1 MRLTF
6 FRTSVLVFLSL
17 MLMAASC
24 GGDDVTPPTSLK
36 DPTNFTAKIVS
47 ETRVDLSWT
56 AVSDATG
63 YSLER
68 KPEGGNY
75 SVIATLGKTATSH
88 SDTVEAGK
96 TYTYRIFSLRNSEK
110 SKGAESS
117 KVTLPLPGQPFNLTD
132 LEPIWFSKQPRDGNP
147 SSEATA
153 PNAVSESGT
162 SLTFTGNAEAL
173 YAVAGLCTKFS
184 ASVSGSGKVFADETQ
199 LWSGTGATGDL
210 PLIGKQQLSLVSSGN
225 ATWTNV
231 VVTCSAKPD
240 APNSAYIGGKWGEV
254 FKWGTSPTGLV
265 ATHAANL
272 PDGRVISFSAWKELA
287 FGLQN
292 NTYIDRTDGYVWD
305 PENGTGPNSF
315 IQADAGNTNQ
325 SDDNPTDHDMFCAGL
340 AMLSDGR
347 LFAGGGGSFN
357 SSGGAPA
364 ISQFKTSYFDF
375 RTSLWSAGNDINMRE
390 AHWYGT
396 AVAMPDNRVF
406 MVGGGSGSDT
416 AEILN
421 SSGTT
426 WTQFTD
432 NVSGL
437 FPTQSDID
445 IEDTTINYNGDV
457 RKVEEWEL
465 AEVQQWYPYLNI
477 APDGK
482 LFQSGPF
489 PKLRNI
495 TVNASSLAIAN
506 AGTIPASH
514 AKMRTWGNYVM
525 FDEGKILV
533 TGGSIVRGHDA
544 TNTAMI
550 VDISG
555 GGVDVQINVPN
566 MRFRRSFQNSVVLPT
581 GDVLII
587 GGNNSGKQMADQGFA
602 DAPESNP
609 VDAKKRWPSD
619 ISTQTVY
626 TPEVYSPDKN
636 TWRDLTD
643 MTVPRNYHSVALL
656 LEDGRVLAAGGGLC
670 GDTCATNHP
679 NGQIYEPSYLFN
691 PNGSPANRP
700 IIGSLSASSDANG
713 VAGAYEIN
721 TGQTFNVTM
730 TGLGDGTDITKFTMI
745 KLSAV
750 THGINTDLRYF
761 EFSEARDQAEG
772 RTQFEQIS
780 ATSYKLTTTSNK
792 NVLTPGYYF
801 LFALNNKGV
810 PSVAKV
816 VQVL

>member
-6 FRTSVLVFLSL
+6 FKASVLVFVSI

-24 GGDDVTPPTSLK
+24 GGEKITPPTSLK
-36 DPTNFTAKIVS
+36 DPTNFKVTVVS

-56 AVSDATG
+56 GVSEATG

-68 KPEGGNY
+68 KPDGG
-75 SVIATLGKTATSH
+75 SFAPIAASLAKTATSY
-88 SDTVEAGK
+88 SDTNVEAGK
-96 TYTYRIFSLRNSEK
+96 SYAYRILSIRGSEK
-110 SKGAESS
+110 SKGVESS
-117 KVTLPLPGQPFNLTD
+117 KVTLPAPGQAFNLTD

-162 SLTFTGNAEAL
+162 SLTFTGAAESL
-173 YAVAGLCTKFS
+173 YSLAGLCTKFS
-184 ASVSGSGKVFADETQ
+184 ASVTSGSGNVFADEKQ

-210 PLIGKQQLSLVSSGN
+210 PLVGKQQLSLVSTGN

-231 VVTCSAKPD
+231 VVTCSAKPA
-240 APNSAYIGGKWGEV
+240 APNSAYIGGKWGDV
-254 FKWGTSPTGLV
+254 FKWGTSSTGLV

-272 PDGRVISFSAWKELA
+272 PDGRVVSFSAWKELT

-292 NTYIDRTDGYVWD
+292 NTFENKTEGYVWN
-305 PENGTGPNSF
+305 PGKGTTPNISQSSF
-315 IQADAGNTNQ
+315 TQADSG
-325 SDDNPTDHDMFCAGL
+325 DHDMFCAGL
-340 AMLSDGR
+340 AMLPDGR
-347 LFAGGGGSFN
+347 LFGGGGGSFDSN
-357 SSGGAPA
+357 GGQPA

-375 RTSLWSAGNDINMRE
+375 RTSAWNPGSDNNMKE

-432 NVSGL
+432 NVTGL

-445 IEDTTINYNGDV
+445 IEDTTINNNGDV

-477 APDGK
+477 APNGK

-495 TVNASSLAIAN
+495 TVNSSSLNIEN
-506 AGTIPASH
+506 AGSLPTSH

-533 TGGSIVRGHDA
+533 SGGSIVRGHDA

-550 VDISG
+550 MDISG
-555 GGVDVQINVPN
+555 GGVSVQTIPN
-566 MRFRRSFQNSVVLPT
+566 MRFRRSFQNSVVLPN

-643 MTVPRNYHSVALL
+643 MDVPRNYHSVALL
-656 LEDGRVLAAGGGLC
+656 LEDGRILAAGGGLC

-679 NGQIYEPSYLFN
+679 NGQIYEPGYLFN
-691 PNGSPANRP
+691 PDGSPAKRP
-700 IIGSLSASSDANG
+700 EIASLSVSN
-713 VAGAYEIN
+713 N
-721 TGQTFNVTM
+721 TEGYSRLTYGQQFSVT
-730 TGLGDGTDITKFTMI
+730 LSESTDITKFTMI

-750 THGINTDLRYF
+750 THGINTDLRFVEY
-761 EFSEARDQAEG
+761 SVARSNMTG
-772 RTQFEQIS
+772 S
-780 ATSYKLTTTSNK
+780 GSSYQLTTTSNK
-792 NVLTPGYYF
+792 NILTPGYYF
-801 LFALNNKGV
+801 LFALNDKGV